1 MNGEITGERFLIDD
15 IDTGMPIRSNFVGKK
30 NDKGNR
36 MTENKFL
43 DFDIFDK
50 NNTVNNKASYNYND
64 SINNLGYS
72 SINEI
77 DNTGNNLIEQKL
89 FNNYKQFNNE
99 YVWFFYSNIEKYMNT
114 SFLLNLNN
122 ILNIFGMLYIGSMGE
137 TQTTIKNYFSLPDK
151 QTLFQEIS
159 LIKQYLKKNNSY
171 FMNDFILLPKTKKYN
186 ERFLDYISNNLNIK
200 FFDPYDNEEYYKL
213 NHFFEDN
220 LFKVEHI
227 SGKDGMIVLTNGYVI
242 PNFKQKFHSLKKINF
257 MDNMFPRQE
266 PSLYAENNIYNY
278 YDDDSIK
285 ILEID
290 SECNKVTF
298 GFILTE
304 ENSNFSID
312 NLNEFINKM
321 KRTQISQVIIPKINL
336 NFKFR
341 YSSILKKSG
350 LETLFYDCTIPEL
363 TKNNI
368 KVIDVIQNTKFIL
381 HEKNNL
387 TKNINQ
393 KQNNY
398 KINFILNKSF
408 VFYTR
413 LVSTGMIISIGQY
426 I

>member
-15 IDTGMPIRSNFVGKK
+15 IDTGMPIRSNFVGKR
-30 NDKGNR
+30 NDKSNR

-50 NNTVNNKASYNYND
+50 NNSVTNKASYNYND

-77 DNTGNNLIEQKL
+77 DVTGNNLIEQKL

-99 YVWFFYSNIEKYMNT
+99 YVWFFYSNIQKYMNS
-114 SFLLNLNN
+114 SFSLNLNN
-122 ILNIFGMLYIGSMGE
+122 ILNIFGMLYIGCVGE
-137 TQTTIKNYFSLPDK
+137 SQSTIKNYFSLPDK
-151 QTLFQEIS
+151 QTLFQEVS
-159 LIKQYLKKNNSY
+159 LIKQYLKKNCSY
-171 FMNDFILLPKTKKYN
+171 LMNDFILLPKTKKYN
-186 ERFLDYISNNLNIK
+186 ERFLDYISANLNIK
-200 FFDPYDNEEYYKL
+200 FFNPFDQNEFNNL

-220 LFKVEHI
+220 LFKSEHVT
-227 SGKDGMIVLTNGYVI
+227 GKDGMIILTNGFVLPI
-242 PNFKQKFHSLKKINF
+242 FKQKFNSLKKLNF
-257 MDNMFPRQE
+257 HDNSFPRQE
-266 PSLYAENNIYNY
+266 IGLYAENNIYNY

-290 SECNKVTF
+290 SECNKLTF

-312 NLNEFINKM
+312 NLNDFINRM
-321 KRTQISQVIIPKINL
+321 KKTQISQVVIPKMSL

-341 YSSILKKSG
+341 YSSILRKSG
-350 LETLFYDCTIPEL
+350 VESLFYDMSIPEL

-368 KVIDVIQNTKFIL
+368 KIIDVIQNTKFIL

-393 KQNNY
+393 KHSNQ
-398 KINFILNKSF
+398 KINFVLNKSF

-413 LVSTGMIISIGQY
+413 LISTGMIISIGQY
-426 I
+426 V